1 MRTKMSQSEILRLA
15 RLRLGYSQ
23 QEAAREFGVHIREYQ
38 RFEYGERSLATCSIE
53 NGFRV
58 SECRIV
64 SSDAKTCVI
73 RFPKG
78 EGCRL
83 RINRLFPT
91 KESAEA
97 TMKRTMK
104 SGS

>member
-1 MRTKMSQSEILRLA
+1 MSGL
-15 RLRLGYSQ
+15 
-23 QEAAREFGVHIREYQ
+23 EAGNTAYI
-38 RFEYGERSLATCSIE
+38 IE

-64 SSDAKTCVI
+64 SSDARTCVI

-78 EGCRL
+78 GGCRV
-83 RINRLFPT
+83 RTSRLFPT

-97 TMKRTMK
+97 AISYKFGDSNQAIIEERERTPW
-104 SGS
+104 G